1 MWENL
6 ENIHKNYKGPWMVG
20 ENFNDIMESNEKFGG
35 RPLNYNREKYL
46 WSEISTCNLTD
57 IGYKGCKFTWSN
69 HRKRN
74 KGLIMERLDKIL
86 GNEESFELFPNCSI
100 IHLPKTYS
108 DHNPLLVELI
118 PRGRRDYKQPFCL
131 ESFWCRHSDF
141 QNLI

>member
-1 MWENL
+1 M
-6 ENIHKNYKGPWMVG
+6 IG
-20 ENFNDIMESNEKFGG
+20 EDFNDIDSYEKLGG
-35 RPLNYNREKYL
+35 RPISFTRSSKLRNYINK
-46 WSEISTCNLTD
+46 CNLLD
-57 IGYKGCKFTWSN
+57 LVFKECKFTWSN